1 MRDLVVYYSR
11 TGKTEMAARAI
22 AGVLSADLR
31 CLREKRGRRGL
42 FGFLRSGY
50 EATMGLQSELVDADY
65 SLEGYHRIVLCQP
78 LWASSATP
86 AMNRF
91 LARIDPRGRRFA
103 LLVVSGGGAAE
114 AMLAKMTASIETRGG
129 TVIAKAGLEGG
140 MGPLPEIEK
149 VMVAE
154 AERWAAAL
162 PR

>member
-11 TGKTEMAARAI
+11 TGKTEMAARAV
-22 AGVLSADLR
+22 AKVLSADLR

-65 SLEGYHRIVLCQP
+65 SLEGYDRVVLCQP
-78 LWASSATP
+78 VWASSATP

-91 LARIDPRGRRFA
+91 LARIDPRGRSFA
-103 LLVVSGGGAAE
+103 LLAVSGGGAADALFAKVSASLE
-114 AMLAKMTASIETRGG
+114 ARGG
-129 TVIAKAGLEGG
+129 KVIAKSCLRGG
-140 MGPLPEIEK
+140 MGPLPEVEK

-154 AERWAAAL
+154 AERWAGSL

>member
-1 MRDLVVYYSR
+1 MKNLVVYYSR
-11 TGKTEMAARAI
+11 TGKTEMAARAV
-22 AGVLSADLR
+22 AKVLSADLR

-50 EATMGLQSELVDADY
+50 EATVGLQSELVDADY
-65 SLEGYHRIVLCQP
+65 SLEGYDRIVLCQP

-91 LARIDPRGRRFA
+91 LARIDPRGRSFA
-103 LLVVSGGGAAE
+103 LLVVSGGGATE
-114 AMLAKMTASIETRGG
+114 TMLAKMTGSIEARGG
-129 TVIAKAGLEGG
+129 KVIATAGLRGG